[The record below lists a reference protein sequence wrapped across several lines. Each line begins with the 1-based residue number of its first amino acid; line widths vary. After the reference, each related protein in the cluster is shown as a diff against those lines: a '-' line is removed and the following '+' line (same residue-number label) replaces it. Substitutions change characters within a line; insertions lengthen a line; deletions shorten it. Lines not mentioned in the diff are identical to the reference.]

1 MQKYRGDFEE
11 LREMVARLKHPG
23 EWLGDN
29 KKRVYRA
36 DSGAVL
42 NWWPSTGT
50 LQLQGPAE
58 ACSALETALSGA
70 LRDDGVTGVGRTG
83 LAVSGRERALD
94 TAPRSDSSASDGMET
109 SNVETV
115 FVVHG
120 HDEAAR
126 EQLELVL
133 HRLDLQPFVLA
144 NTSGGGLTIIEALEK
159 EMDSSTTGNRF
170 GIVLLTPDDMGYKA
184 TEGRSDPEP
193 RARQNV
199 VMEMGML
206 IAAFGRPRVAILKKG
221 HVEVPS
227 DASGIIYISFNN
239 HVKETVA
246 KLCERLAE
254 AGFKISSSAI
264 TKASR

>member
-1 MQKYRGDFEE
+1 
-11 LREMVARLKHPG
+11 MVARLKQPG
-23 EWLGDN
+23 EWLGDS
-29 KKRVYRA
+29 KKRVYRT

-58 ACSALETALSGA
+58 ARSALEAALSEA

-83 LAVSGRERALD
+83 PAVSGRDR
-94 TAPRSDSSASDGMET
+94 TSRSDSSAGDRMEI
-109 SNVETV
+109 SNGKTV

-184 TEGRSDPEP
+184 TEGPSHAEP

-254 AGFKISSSAI
+254 AGFEISSSAI